1 MNYYKMEQFGTTT
14 IDYRAPYV
22 LQREDG
28 SRVVRY
34 TDNGLT
40 FEHEFD
46 NQKELEKF
54 LNDEADYFKRLPRAE
69 FYN

>member
-1 MNYYKMEQFGTTT
+1 MNYYKMAQFGTAT

-22 LQREDG
+22 LQRDDG
-28 SRVVRY
+28 TGVVRY
-34 TDNGLT
+34 TDSGLT
-40 FEHEFD
+40 FKHEFD

-54 LNDEADYFKRLPRAE
+54 LNDKADYFNRLPRAE